1 MADNKQDPK
10 GCKEEDMPWRRELAD
25 ADHKLQKPKEIQKG
39 TDEGRQA
46 QCLKY
51 IYWRALKNTQLYP

>member
-25 ADHKLQKPKEIQKG
+25 ADLKLQKPKEIQKG

-51 IYWRALKNTQLYP
+51 IY